1 MPFFKQS
8 NFIKNSLIPYWMVC
22 CFSACS
28 CSHKKRRR
36 RARYNKAMN
45 EAREKLE
52 KEINII
58 EIIKQQRYF
67 AKAINELIVP
77 SKRFDL
83 KEKSRYITIN
93 PDKTV

>member
-1 MPFFKQS
+1 
-8 NFIKNSLIPYWMVC
+8 
-22 CFSACS
+22 
-28 CSHKKRRR
+28 
-36 RARYNKAMN
+36 MN

-77 SKRFDL
+77 SKRIDL